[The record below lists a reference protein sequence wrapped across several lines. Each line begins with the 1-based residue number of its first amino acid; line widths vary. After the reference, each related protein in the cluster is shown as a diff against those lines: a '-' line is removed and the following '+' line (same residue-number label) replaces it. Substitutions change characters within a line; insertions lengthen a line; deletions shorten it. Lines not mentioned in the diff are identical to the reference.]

1 MTDYDLGA
9 EVTKLKK
16 SEGLF
21 QIKVDNDI
29 YRLFFVRNCKIN
41 YNDDNVQQDNP
52 GIKPIFTRLTDEVGT
67 FEFVLGNT
75 VDLYHTEIDQ
85 SKVWLYTSWQE
96 GIRTTDFV
104 EMDFIRKSISKSGHQ
119 VVLVSKFRVRNCG
132 DEYNQDEAIDDIIVS
147 GTILDDDS
155 STALLLKV

>member
-1 MTDYDLGA
+1 MTDYDIGV

-16 SEGLF
+16 REGLF
-21 QIKVDNDI
+21 QIKAGNDI

-41 YNDDNVQQDNP
+41 YNDNNVQEDNP

-75 VDLYHTEIDQ
+75 VDLYGTEIDQ
-85 SKVWLYTSWQE
+85 SKFWLYTSWQE

-104 EMDFIRKSISKSGHQ
+104 EMDFIRKSVSKSGQ
-119 VVLVSKFRVRNCG
+119 IVALVSKLRVRNCG
-132 DEYNQDEAIDDIIVS
+132 DEYDQNEAIDDITVS

-155 STALLLKV
+155 SKALKV

>member
-1 MTDYDLGA
+1 MVDYDLGA

-16 SEGLF
+16 GEGLF
-21 QIKVDNDI
+21 QIRVDDNN
-29 YRLFFVRNCKIN
+29 YRLFFVRKCKIH

-52 GIKPIFTRLTDEVGT
+52 GITPIFTRLTDEVGT

-75 VDLYHTEIDQ
+75 VDLYGNAIDQ
-85 SKVWLYTSWQE
+85 SKVWLYTAWQE

-104 EMDFIRKSISKSGHQ
+104 VMDFIRKSVSASGQ
-119 VVLVSKFRVRNCG
+119 EVKLVSKFRVRGCG
-132 DEYNQDEAIDDIIVS
+132 DEYDQDEAIDDIIVS

-155 STALLLKV
+155 STALKTG

>member
-1 MTDYDLGA
+1 MTDYDIGV

-16 SEGLF
+16 CEGLF
-21 QIKVDNDI
+21 QIKADNDI

-41 YNDDNVQQDNP
+41 YNDNNVQEDNP

-75 VDLYHTEIDQ
+75 VDLYGTEIDQ
-85 SKVWLYTSWQE
+85 SKFWLYTSWQE

-104 EMDFIRKSISKSGHQ
+104 EMDFIRKSVSKSGQ
-119 VVLVSKFRVRNCG
+119 IVALVSKFRVRNCG
-132 DEYNQDEAIDDIIVS
+132 DEYDQNEAIDDITVS

-155 STALLLKV
+155 SKALKV